1 MNGFSPGDNSLNI
14 FIFKLANVL
23 WHIKIQLKLAEGER
37 EPLQVS
43 VWCYLTE
50 SKGSHTTQLSQVPR
64 VERTTRPLECFP
76 ACLKAPPPSSEGI
89 LWLNS
94 PERDGYVFQVVQ
106 IHDCLAYKSQ
116 FLTFHPGP
124 VNSLWPGMKQYAC
137 GPRSPSR
144 DKQNIPA
151 KRGLDWVSVLHKEAE
166 DDQVEPD
173 LPRGV
178 ES

>member
-1 MNGFSPGDNSLNI
+1 M
-14 FIFKLANVL
+14 VL
-23 WHIKIQLKLAEGER
+23 SHGIQRQPHDTAIR
-37 EPLQVS
+37 S
-43 VWCYLTE
+43 VY
-50 SKGSHTTQLSQVPR
+50 S
-64 VERTTRPLECFP
+64 RTTKPLECFL
-76 ACLKAPPPSSEGI
+76 ACLKAPPPSSERI

-94 PERDGYVFQVVQ
+94 PERDGYIFQVVQ
-106 IHDCLAYKSQ
+106 IHDCLTYKSQ

-137 GPRSPSR
+137 GPRSPSH

-166 DDQVEPD
+166 DDQVEPG

-178 ES
+178 ESRPNGNKIF